1 MKKLSTLVL
10 ILFVAF
16 QFTACK
22 SDSKEAK
29 KETNVEKKS
38 TAAYVLSEAS
48 NSINWVAYKTTDKVA
63 VKGKFKK
70 VDITSGGEGNSV
82 KEAINNAGFSIPLSS
97 IFTNDS
103 SRDFKIRKSF
113 FGAMLDTEL
122 LSGKL
127 VIENDSLGY
136 ADIKMNGITKKLP
149 FTYTIVDK
157 KFAMNAVMELTN
169 WNADAAI
176 ASLNAVCK
184 DLHKGTDGVSKTWTE
199 VAINISSTFK

>member
-29 KETNVEKKS
+29 KETKVEKKS
-38 TAAYVLSEAS
+38 TAAYVLSDAS
-48 NSINWVAYKTTDKVA
+48 NSINWIAYKTTDKVA

-70 VDITSGGEGNSV
+70 VDITSGGEGNTV
-82 KEAINNAGFSIPLSS
+82 KEAINNADFSIPLSS

-103 SRDFKIRKSF
+103 SRDYKIRKSF

-136 ADIKMNGITKKLP
+136 ADIKMNGVTKKLP
-149 FTYTIVDK
+149 FAYTIVDK
-157 KFAMNAVMELTN
+157 KFEMNAVMELTN